1 MYIKWRDMLCQP
13 YGVICFVNQ
22 STKSRKWLTFKKMVS
37 FANEYIPANE
47 TLSERIEYIMVLSLF
62 HQVGVEVEKNM
73 K

>member
-1 MYIKWRDMLCQP
+1 MICFNCQP

-22 STKSRKWLTFKKMVS
+22 STKSRKWLLRKVNLKKMVS

>member
-1 MYIKWRDMLCQP
+1 MLCQP
-13 YGVICFVNQ
+13 INKVKKMVIKV
-22 STKSRKWLTFKKMVS
+22 KLTFKKMVS

>member
-1 MYIKWRDMLCQP
+1 
-13 YGVICFVNQ
+13 
-22 STKSRKWLTFKKMVS
+22 MVS

-62 HQVGVEVEKNM
+62 HQVEVEVEKNM